1 MKCSPAKL
9 SCLRVSVLLQPFP
22 LRIPCTTCMSVLAD
36 GTNVAGQRLS
46 TVPVNDEAFP
56 DGTPS
61 GNPEQ
66 NDKTMTEMEATA

>member
-1 MKCSPAKL
+1 
-9 SCLRVSVLLQPFP
+9 